1 MPRVSTAGNTII
13 CKDTVTKLLKV
24 SDLKMPGALIVVNTI
39 ICNKIVNKESLRAM
53 VFLNITQK
61 EGLGFHACASDVAM
75 VATGPMSIGSRDISQ
90 TISYH
95 QKTALGTWLEAPQKF
110 SLSAKE

>member
-1 MPRVSTAGNTII
+1 M
-13 CKDTVTKLLKV
+13 
-24 SDLKMPGALIVVNTI
+24 KMKGPEKQNMV
-39 ICNKIVNKESLRAM
+39 EMAM

-75 VATGPMSIGSRDISQ
+75 VTIGPMSVGSRDISQ

-95 QKTALGTWLEAPQKF
+95 QKTALGAWLEASQKF
-110 SLSAKE
+110 ALPAKE